1 MAVPDPVMLPGD
13 IEPQTRPEGTVSLKF
28 TVPANL
34 LTASIVMADVA
45 DVPALT
51 VMEPAAMVKSRN

>member
-1 MAVPDPVMLPGD
+1 MLPGD
-13 IEPQTRPEGTVSLKF
+13 IEPQTRPEGTVSLKA

-34 LTASIVMADVA
+34 LTATMVMVEEL

-51 VMEPAAMVKSRN
+51 VMDAAPIVKSRN